1 MIILSKT
8 SVYNFDNALRGARN
22 PMNSWDKSDSSFDD
36 TGAYVLGPSDLQLAM
51 RLCKAGSDHR
61 KFMRQI
67 LVSVDI
73 LAPLYWWKEFDTY
86 KVGTVANSTSTMHK
100 IHAKPFEKDDF
111 SHDQLDDEGIAILL
125 GLLNALEKARNN
137 YNASKDTAEWY
148 KIIQLLPSS
157 YNQLRTCTLSYENLV
172 NMYHARNAHK
182 LQEWRVFCGWVES
195 LPYAKALICFQP
207 ES

>member
-1 MIILSKT
+1 MIGLSKA
-8 SVYNFDNALRGARN
+8 SVYNFENALRGARN

-36 TGAYVLGPSDLQLAM
+36 TGAYVLGPSDLQMAM
-51 RLCKAGSDHR
+51 RLCRAGSDHR

-100 IHAKPFEKDDF
+100 IHAKPFEMDDF

-148 KIIQLLPSS
+148 KIIQLIIRLEPAP
-157 YNQLRTCTLSYENLV
+157 YPTRTWSICITRETHTSCRSGECFADGWNLC
-172 NMYHARNAHK
+172 HTR
-182 LQEWRVFCGWVES
+182 RR
-195 LPYAKALICFQP
+195 
-207 ES
+207 